1 MHCIDSHRK
10 EILVYN
16 KQRIHKGK
24 LAKCKVCMARITK
37 MDPEYASKII
47 KTSAV
52 EDKFRKRK

>member
-1 MHCIDSHRK
+1 M
-10 EILVYN
+10 YN

-37 MDPEYASKII
+37 MDPEYAAKII